1 MDARVSYGA
10 GVEVIQ
16 LTLTRSELR
25 LLSNAILASFEAIE
39 DWEYSTRLGVDVSEA
54 RQVHR
59 EIRDVYRS
67 LPPED

>member
-16 LTLTRSELR
+16 FTLTRSELR